1 MTLQEL
7 EQKRPYTITVQEAAE
22 IMDITPRFLQLAL
35 QQNRFPFGAGVEM
48 ERWAFY
54 INTER
59 FLLYMKG
66 SDLGGSKPA

>member
-1 MTLQEL
+1 MTLKEL
-7 EQKRPYTITVQEAAE
+7 DEKRPFTITVQQAAE
-22 IMDITPRFLQLAL
+22 IMDVTPRFLQLAL
-35 QQNRFPFGAGVEM
+35 QQGRFPFGTGVEM

-66 SDLGGSKPA
+66 VDLGGKR

>member
-7 EQKRPYTITVQEAAE
+7 AEKHPYTITVQEAAE
-22 IMDITPRFLQLAL
+22 IMDVTPRFLQLAL
-35 QQNRFPFGAGVEM
+35 QQSRFPFGTGVEM
-48 ERWAFY
+48 GRWTFY

-66 SDLGGSKPA
+66 VDLGGSRTA

>member
-1 MTLQEL
+1 MTLLEL
-7 EQKRPYTITVQEAAE
+7 EQKRPYTITVQDAAA
-22 IMDITPRFLQLAL
+22 IMDVTPRFLQLAL
-35 QQNRFPFGAGVEM
+35 QQGRFPFGTGVEM

-66 SDLGGSKPA
+66 SDIGGEKPA